1 MICAQCKFYNSR
13 EEWCRKHLLNTG
25 RYNWCEDNERRNVWK
40 I

>member
-13 EEWCRKHLLNTG
+13 DEYCRKKCIYTG